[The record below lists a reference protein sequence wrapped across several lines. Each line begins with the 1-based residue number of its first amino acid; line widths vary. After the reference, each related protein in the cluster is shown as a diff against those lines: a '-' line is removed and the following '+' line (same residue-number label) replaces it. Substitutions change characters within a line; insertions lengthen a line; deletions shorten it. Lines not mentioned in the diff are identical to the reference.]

1 MTTVTEAGE
10 PTALPE
16 GPLDEHWRSAAAAQ
30 QERVLPRGSVLVSA
44 PAPFGAGGLGRHL
57 SEIWGALQR
66 SGQEAA
72 CICESEHASTP
83 PMPARSAQARLR
95 KAAMTPVSR
104 FSPAWRRW
112 SVSVDFDSR
121 AARAIQSSKH
131 LIAFN
136 GTAIAQFRAARRAGF
151 QSLSLVAANSHFDQV
166 VRQHARAHSQ
176 YPIEGS
182 WPARLLAR
190 NLAEYRQADRIYFAT
205 DYIRDSFLAAG
216 VKESSLS
223 HFPLTPDPRFL
234 PAAAPLRSSKFE
246 VVYVGS
252 LSVHK
257 GVPLLIDA
265 VRALP
270 YSDMH
275 LTLVGG
281 WGTRGMRRFIERSC
295 LEDRRIT
302 VTRGDPLPHLQAAR
316 LYVHA
321 AYEDGF
327 AYAPAEALACGV
339 PVIVSEDTGMKELIH
354 GQAGRIVPTGDLA
367 ALTEAIDDA
376 YRAGGT

>member
-10 PTALPE
+10 PTALPA
-16 GPLDEHWRSAAAAQ
+16 GPLDEHWRAAAAAQ

-44 PAPFGAGGLGRHL
+44 PAPFGVGGVGRHL
-57 SEIWGALQR
+57 GEIWGALER

-72 CICESEHASTP
+72 CICESEHPSAL
-83 PMPARSAQARLR
+83 PMPPRSAQARLR
-95 KAAMTPVSR
+95 SVVMTPISR
-104 FSPAWRRW
+104 FSPAWRKW

-121 AARAIQSSKH
+121 AARAIRPAEH

-136 GTAIAQFRAARRAGF
+136 GTAIAQFTAARRDGF
-151 QSLSLVAANSHFDQV
+151 RSLSLVAANSHFEKV

-205 DYIRDSFLAAG
+205 DYIRDSFLEAG

-223 HFPLTPDPRFL
+223 HFPLTPDRRFV
-234 PAAAPLRSSKFE
+234 PAAARSRSSKFA

-270 YSDMH
+270 YSD
-275 LTLVGG
+275 LQLLLVGG

-295 LEDRRIT
+295 LEDPRIS

-316 LYVHA
+316 LCVHA

-339 PVIVSEDTGMKELIH
+339 PLIVSEDTGMKELID
-354 GQAGRIVPTGDLA
+354 GARGRIVPTGDLT

-376 YRAGGT
+376 YRAGGA